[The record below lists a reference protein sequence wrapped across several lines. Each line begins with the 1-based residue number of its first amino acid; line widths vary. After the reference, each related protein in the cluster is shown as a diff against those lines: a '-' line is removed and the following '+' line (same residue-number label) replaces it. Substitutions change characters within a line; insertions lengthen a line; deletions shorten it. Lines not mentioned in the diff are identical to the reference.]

1 VSTSVSYMLSASTL
15 RLSAVPAHPDLEAF
29 KSKVGVGSRNECAD
43 QHKACIAV
51 L

>member
-1 VSTSVSYMLSASTL
+1 MSTSVSYMLNGGTL
-15 RLSAVPAHPDLEAF
+15 RLPSVPAHPDFEAF
-29 KSKVGVGSRNECAD
+29 KLRVGVGSRNECAD